1 MKINQNFLFIKKKN
15 FNMKKINQNEKDF
28 LFNFEKIKN
37 LIFEFFNKIVN
48 EKRNLIKE

>member
-1 MKINQNFLFIKKKN
+1 MRKI
-15 FNMKKINQNEKDF
+15 F